1 LKEEQNGGLVRHSVD
16 KMSFV
21 ADPKDSGAVDA
32 LERYLQEEIMATRQL
47 TKSHDPYRY
56 MYILPMKLGTV
67 SIADEN
73 SNTRKRGVKRLR
85 LEFNPNRATSD
96 EIRQMY
102 INIIAT
108 MKYPE
113 LTRVDLAFDYAE
125 NLSDVR
131 WLDNKGRPSNMHR
144 NGRCALETYY
154 GGGSRSKLRLVMY
167 DKRAERASKQGID
180 PEELGERDWWR
191 IELRFKEN
199 EIDKLFNED
208 GYNPFEEFTP
218 YIPMALGLNG
228 LEWRDRCV
236 VMALLSEEGEGIFGE
251 MNPKS
256 RARYKKL
263 LSEFT
268 MPTPVDVKSD
278 FEQQKNDLLAQVV
291 SWFKYA
297 GVGVF

>member
-1 LKEEQNGGLVRHSVD
+1 MEEGKSGGLVRHSVD

-67 SIADEN
+67 SIADN
-73 SNTRKRGVKRLR
+73 NAKVGKRLR

-113 LTRVDLAFDYAE
+113 LTRIDLAFDYAE

-131 WLDNKGRPSNMHR
+131 WIDKKGRPSSQYR
-144 NGRCALETYY
+144 NGKCVLETYY
-154 GGGSRSKLRLVMY
+154 AGGSRSKLRVVMY
-167 DKRAERASKQGID
+167 DKKAERASKQGVD

-199 EIDKLFNED
+199 EIDKLFNDD
-208 GYNPFEEFTP
+208 GYNPFDELTP
-218 YIPMALGLNG
+218 YIPMALGLQS
-228 LEWRDRCV
+228 LKWKDRCV
-236 VMALLSEEGEGIFGE
+236 VMALMAEEGESIFGE
-251 MNPKS
+251 MDAKS
-256 RARYKKL
+256 RAKYKNL
-263 LSEFT
+263 LCEYT
-268 MPTPVDVKSD
+268 MPTPVDIGFD
-278 FEQQKNDLLAQVV
+278 FEQQKNDLLEQVV

-297 GVGVF
+297 GKGVF

>member
-1 LKEEQNGGLVRHSVD
+1 MKEGKNGGLVRHSVD

-67 SIADEN
+67 SIADN
-73 SNTRKRGVKRLR
+73 NAKVGKRLR

-113 LTRVDLAFDYAE
+113 LTRIDLAFDYAE

-131 WLDNKGRPSNMHR
+131 WIDKKGRPSSQYR
-144 NGRCALETYY
+144 NGKCVLETYY
-154 GGGSRSKLRLVMY
+154 AGGSRSKLRVVMY
-167 DKRAERASKQGID
+167 DKKAERASKQGID

-199 EIDKLFNED
+199 EIDKLFSDD
-208 GYNPFEEFTP
+208 GYNPFEELTP
-218 YIPMALGLNG
+218 YIPMALGLQS
-228 LEWRDRCV
+228 LKWKDRCV
-236 VMALLSEEGEGIFGE
+236 VMALMAEEGESIFGE
-251 MNPKS
+251 MDAKS
-256 RARYKKL
+256 RAKYKNL
-263 LSEFT
+263 LCEYT
-268 MPTPVDVKSD
+268 MPTPVDIGFD
-278 FEQQKNDLLAQVV
+278 FEQQKNDLLEQVV

-297 GVGVF
+297 GKGVF

>member
-1 LKEEQNGGLVRHSVD
+1 MKEGKNGGLVRHSVD

-67 SIADEN
+67 SIADN
-73 SNTRKRGVKRLR
+73 NAKVGKRLR

-113 LTRVDLAFDYAE
+113 LTRIDLAFDYAE

-131 WLDNKGRPSNMHR
+131 WIDKKGRPSSQYR
-144 NGRCALETYY
+144 NGKCVLETYY
-154 GGGSRSKLRLVMY
+154 AGGSRSKLRVVMY
-167 DKRAERASKQGID
+167 DKKAERASKQGID

-199 EIDKLFNED
+199 EIDKLFSDD
-208 GYNPFEEFTP
+208 GYNPFDELTP
-218 YIPMALGLNG
+218 YIPMALGLQS
-228 LEWRDRCV
+228 LKWKDRCV
-236 VMALLSEEGEGIFGE
+236 VMALMAEEGESIFGE
-251 MNPKS
+251 MDAKS
-256 RARYKKL
+256 RAKYKNL
-263 LSEFT
+263 LCEYT
-268 MPTPVDVKSD
+268 MPTPVDIGFD
-278 FEQQKNDLLAQVV
+278 FEQQKNDLLEQVV

-297 GVGVF
+297 GKGVF

>member
-1 LKEEQNGGLVRHSVD
+1 
-16 KMSFV
+16 MSFV

-67 SIADEN
+67 SIADN
-73 SNTRKRGVKRLR
+73 NARVGKRLR

-113 LTRVDLAFDYAE
+113 LTRIDLAFDYAE

-131 WLDNKGRPSNMHR
+131 WIDKKGRPSSQYR
-144 NGRCALETYY
+144 NGKCVLETYY
-154 GGGSRSKLRLVMY
+154 AGGSRSKLRVVMY
-167 DKRAERASKQGID
+167 DKKAERASKQGVD

-199 EIDKLFNED
+199 EIDKLFNDD
-208 GYNPFEEFTP
+208 GYNPFDELTP
-218 YIPMALGLNG
+218 YIPMALGLQS
-228 LEWRDRCV
+228 LKWKDRCV
-236 VMALLSEEGEGIFGE
+236 VMALMAEEGESIFGE
-251 MNPKS
+251 MDAKS
-256 RARYKKL
+256 RAKYKNL
-263 LSEFT
+263 LCEYT
-268 MPTPVDVKSD
+268 MPTPVDIGFD
-278 FEQQKNDLLAQVV
+278 FEQQKNDLLEQVV

-297 GVGVF
+297 GKGVF

>member
-1 LKEEQNGGLVRHSVD
+1 MEEGKSGGLVRHSVD

-67 SIADEN
+67 SIADN
-73 SNTRKRGVKRLR
+73 NAKVGKRLR

-113 LTRVDLAFDYAE
+113 LTRIDLAFDYAE

-131 WLDNKGRPSNMHR
+131 WVDKKGRPSSQYR
-144 NGRCALETYY
+144 NGKCVLETYY
-154 GGGSRSKLRLVMY
+154 AGGSRSKLRVVMY
-167 DKRAERASKQGID
+167 DKKAERASKQGVD

-199 EIDKLFNED
+199 EIDKLFNDD
-208 GYNPFEEFTP
+208 GYNPFDELTP
-218 YIPMALGLNG
+218 YIPMALGLQS
-228 LEWRDRCV
+228 LKWKDRCV
-236 VMALLSEEGEGIFGE
+236 VMALMAEEGESIFGE
-251 MNPKS
+251 MDAKS
-256 RARYKKL
+256 RAKYKNL
-263 LSEFT
+263 LCEYT
-268 MPTPVDVKSD
+268 MPTPVDIGFD
-278 FEQQKNDLLAQVV
+278 FEQQKNDLLEQVV

-297 GVGVF
+297 GKGVF

>member
-1 LKEEQNGGLVRHSVD
+1 MKEGKNGGLVRHSVD

-67 SIADEN
+67 SIADN
-73 SNTRKRGVKRLR
+73 NAKVGKRLR

-113 LTRVDLAFDYAE
+113 LTRIDLAFDYAE

-131 WLDNKGRPSNMHR
+131 WIDKKGRPSSQYR
-144 NGRCALETYY
+144 NGKCVLETYY
-154 GGGSRSKLRLVMY
+154 AGGSRSKLRVAMY
-167 DKRAERASKQGID
+167 DKKAERASKQGVD

-199 EIDKLFNED
+199 EIDKLFNDD
-208 GYNPFEEFTP
+208 GYNPFDELTP
-218 YIPMALGLNG
+218 YIPMALGLQS
-228 LEWRDRCV
+228 LKWKDRCV
-236 VMALLSEEGEGIFGE
+236 VMALMAEEGESIFGE
-251 MNPKS
+251 MDAKS
-256 RARYKKL
+256 RAKYKNL
-263 LSEFT
+263 LCEYT
-268 MPTPVDVKSD
+268 MPTPVDIGFD
-278 FEQQKNDLLAQVV
+278 FEQQKNDLLEQVV

-297 GVGVF
+297 GKGVF

>member
-1 LKEEQNGGLVRHSVD
+1 MKEGKNGGLVRHSVD

-32 LERYLQEEIMATRQL
+32 LERYLQEKIMATRQL

-67 SIADEN
+67 SIADN
-73 SNTRKRGVKRLR
+73 NAKVGKRLR

-108 MKYPE
+108 MKYPK
-113 LTRVDLAFDYAE
+113 LTRIDLAFDYAE

-131 WLDNKGRPSNMHR
+131 WIDKKGRPSSQYR
-144 NGRCALETYY
+144 NGKCVLETYY
-154 GGGSRSKLRLVMY
+154 AGGSRSKLRIVMY
-167 DKRAERASKQGID
+167 DKKAERASKQGID

-199 EIDKLFNED
+199 EIDNLFNDD
-208 GYNPFEEFTP
+208 GYNPFDELTP
-218 YIPMALGLNG
+218 YIPMALGLKG

-236 VMALLSEEGEGIFGE
+236 VMGLLSEEGESIFGE

-256 RARYKKL
+256 RARYRKL
-263 LSEFT
+263 LAEYT
-268 MPTPVDVKSD
+268 MPTPVDIKLD
-278 FEQQKNDLLAQVV
+278 FDEQKNDLRAQVV

-297 GVGVF
+297 GTGVF

>member
-1 LKEEQNGGLVRHSVD
+1 MKEGKNGGLVRHSVD

-67 SIADEN
+67 SIADN
-73 SNTRKRGVKRLR
+73 NARVGKRLR

-113 LTRVDLAFDYAE
+113 LTRIDLAFDYAE

-131 WLDNKGRPSNMHR
+131 WIDKKGRPSSQYR
-144 NGRCALETYY
+144 NGKCVLETYY
-154 GGGSRSKLRLVMY
+154 AGGSRSKLRVVMY
-167 DKRAERASKQGID
+167 DKKAERASKQGVD

-199 EIDKLFNED
+199 EIDKLFNDD
-208 GYNPFEEFTP
+208 GYNPFDELTP
-218 YIPMALGLNG
+218 YIPMALGLQS
-228 LEWRDRCV
+228 LKWKDRCV
-236 VMALLSEEGEGIFGE
+236 VMALMAEEGESIFGE
-251 MNPKS
+251 MDAKS
-256 RARYKKL
+256 RAKYKNL
-263 LSEFT
+263 LCEYT
-268 MPTPVDVKSD
+268 MPTPVDIGFD
-278 FEQQKNDLLAQVV
+278 FEQQKNDLLEQVV

-297 GVGVF
+297 GKGVF